1 MWGPPGIRNGTV
13 IDFQADPRNPLRL
26 FANNYNGGNILS
38 EDGGQSWISATTG
51 YTGSEVTNLT
61 VDAKNS
67 AVIYASE
74 KGNPFLSTDGGR
86 QWRGINNVVNPF
98 PVSDCQTIVI
108 DPSNSKHLL
117 MSGRCDARAYES
129 HDGGTTWYMT
139 ADYKDEMLKKH
150 GSGAVE
156 SFLAMAFAP
165 SQPKKVYAAF
175 GWSVCGALSVE
186 LMKKTPIMSL
196 LISEDGGH
204 TWKRRK
210 GTPLDRSSVTDI
222 IVHPTNANTAWA
234 ATAGAGVFRTFN
246 GGNTW
251 QSISNGLSSLVV
263 ANLALNP
270 QNLNELYAA
279 VVDNGVFK
287 TVNGGATWWQS
298 SSGMNPNETIPRVVI
313 DPLRQ
318 NVVYA
323 ASQSSGV
330 FISEDA
336 GTTWRLLNKG
346 LRTRAVRSLAI
357 SSDGKILYA
366 GTMGEGVFRLQKRGR

>member
-1 MWGPPGIRNGTV
+1 
-13 IDFQADPRNPLRL
+13 
-26 FANNYNGGNILS
+26 
-38 EDGGQSWISATTG
+38 
-51 YTGSEVTNLT
+51 
-61 VDAKNS
+61 
-67 AVIYASE
+67 
-74 KGNPFLSTDGGR
+74 
-86 QWRGINNVVNPF
+86 
-98 PVSDCQTIVI
+98 
-108 DPSNSKHLL
+108 
-117 MSGRCDARAYES
+117 
-129 HDGGTTWYMT
+129 
-139 ADYKDEMLKKH
+139 
-150 GSGAVE
+150 
-156 SFLAMAFAP
+156 
-165 SQPKKVYAAF
+165 
-175 GWSVCGALSVE
+175 
-186 LMKKTPIMSL
+186 MKKTPIMSL